1 MASKR
6 DIDAESHIKHN
17 VVEPDESH
25 RQNAIEGEDVEGH
38 SMMLNP
44 TLGRDLAK
52 AKSVDVERGVRA
64 KNNEN
69 EAKRIFRR

>member
-1 MASKR
+1 MATKK
-6 DIDAESHIKHN
+6 DIEPDGNSTSRG
-17 VVEPDESH
+17 VEPDGLAVPK
-25 RQNAIEGEDVEGH
+25 AIDDDVEGH

-52 AKSVDVERGVRA
+52 AKSADIERGVQS
-64 KNNEN
+64 KNNQA